1 MFYILGSACYC
12 WPNSDL
18 AEFLAAVF
26 YIIGSSG
33 FLITEILEIITT
45 LNRYLRLNLLLS
57 ITGSVAYVVGSVG
70 YLPSL
75 DDIGDVG
82 IGEYG
87 FIFGSVWV
95 VASQTWKVRA
105 RNVSISLE
113 SLRDCIHAR

>member
-105 RNVSISLE
+105 LNVPISLD
-113 SLRDCIHAR
+113 SLNDCIHAR